1 MGVESGLPE
10 ELESAPIGARVRS
23 LRKAAGLSQAQLAGG
38 RCSKAYLSQI
48 ELGRTRPTSATLE
61 WLAARLAT
69 DREFLESGIS
79 RAERER
85 MDSALRDAELLLESH
100 RYEDALQTFQDLEEL
115 IVSVGVPAFT
125 LRRLRGEA
133 WALIRIGEL
142 ESATSVLEEAGAL
155 SVSASFGDLD
165 RADVVFQIGVCR
177 YSQSRISEAA
187 MLLEQALV
195 LAERSGLP
203 CDRLRS
209 DIFHWRSRCHRRNR
223 DWVAAHE
230 DIERALEL
238 AEACSDSRR
247 AADALFQAS
256 LVAQREGR
264 WVLARSYADRSR
276 ALFDELGDQG
286 TVARLLNN
294 LAGLSHLLGDSA
306 RAISLLR
313 EAFEIFVE
321 LGLAVEAGYVCS
333 SLADIHLDSGE
344 FEQAEVQ
351 ARKAL
356 DLLADRVDHMQEVGS
371 AQLVLGRAVAAQDRL
386 GEADELIASA
396 DRTFEQA
403 SSLAHRSDA
412 WIARGDLARARGDHR
427 EAGSLYRRAAL
438 VLLDSR

>member
-1 MGVESGLPE
+1 MGIGKASSE
-10 ELESAPIGARVRS
+10 ELGSETIGARVRL

-38 RCSKAYLSQI
+38 RFSKEYLSQV
-48 ELGRTRPTSATLE
+48 ELGKTRPTRVTLE
-61 WLAARLAT
+61 WLARRLAT
-69 DREFLESGIS
+69 DREFLEEGIS
-79 RAERER
+79 RAESER
-85 MDSALRDAELLLESH
+85 IENSLRDAELLLDQH
-100 RYEDALQTFQDLEEL
+100 RYEDAFLAFRDLGEL
-115 IVSVGVPAFT
+115 IAGVGVPALA

-133 WALIRIGEL
+133 WALIRMGEL
-142 ESATSVLEEAGAL
+142 DSATSLLEEAAAVAVRAGF
-155 SVSASFGDLD
+155 SDLD
-165 RADVVFQIGVCR
+165 RAEVVFQVGVCR
-177 YSQSRISEAA
+177 YSQSRISEAVV
-187 MLLEQALV
+187 LLEQALV

-247 AADALFQAS
+247 SADALFQAS

-264 WVLARSYADRSR
+264 WVLARSYAERSR
-276 ALFDELGDQG
+276 ALFEELGDEA

-294 LAGLSHLLGDSA
+294 LAGLSHLLGDPA

-321 LGLAVEAGYVCS
+321 LGLAVDAGYICS
-333 SLADIHLDSGE
+333 SLADVHLDCGE
-344 FEQAEVQ
+344 FEQAEAQ

-356 DLLADRVDHMQEVGS
+356 ELLADRVDHLQEVGT
-371 AQLVLGRAVAAQDRL
+371 AQLALGRAVAAQGRL

-412 WIARGDLARARGDHR
+412 WIAQGDLAGRRGDHR
-427 EAGSLYRRAAL
+427 EAGNLYRRAAL
-438 VLLDSR
+438 ALLDSR